1 MAETAPPPATAT
13 PDAPVVADNSVTR
26 ATYDETKALAEE
38 RAAKLAAAEARLAH
52 YQSLDKAQLKAWA
65 PTIETH
71 LDTLC
76 ESASP
81 EAKEQYA
88 TMKEWARTCHER
100 ANLEHQMPMAR
111 ALFNSAQTLQTVTAN
126 ASVQSA
132 TAEELSKS
140 KRRGEE
146 LQAENETKDRR
157 IGELQNSLAEMQ
169 ANAEKLQEQLQKA
182 GMLQNRTNFSIKA
195 SREADAP
202 KGEGEKEDLPAT
214 VVLNT
219 ENASKQR
226 ALVDPGTALFNFVNA
241 SSGSAS
247 ARFVP
252 TGTSHQLLGA
262 AAANELSIGAALR
275 PM

>member
-1 MAETAPPPATAT
+1 MAEISTPPATT
-13 PDAPVVADNSVTR
+13 VTTDAPVADNSVTR
-26 ATYDETKALAEE
+26 ATYDETKALADE
-38 RAAKLAAAEARLAH
+38 RASKLAAAEARLAH
-52 YQSLDKAQLKAWA
+52 YQGLDRAQLKSWA

-76 ESASP
+76 DGASP
-81 EAKEQYA
+81 DAKEQYA

-100 ANLEHQMPMAR
+100 NNLEHQMPMAR
-111 ALFNSAQTLQTVTAN
+111 ALFNSATTLQTVTAN
-126 ASVQSA
+126 ASVTSA

-146 LQAENETKDRR
+146 LQADVESKDRR
-157 IGELQNSLAEMQ
+157 IGELQDSLTEMQ
-169 ANAEKLQEQLQKA
+169 SNAEKLQEQLHKA
-182 GMLQNRTNFSIKA
+182 GMIQNRTNFSIKA

-202 KGEGEKEDLPAT
+202 KEEEPAAT
-214 VVLNT
+214 GDAVTLTT
-219 ENASKQR
+219 ENASKR
-226 ALVDPGTALFNFVNA
+226 AFVDPGAALFNFVNA
-241 SSGSAS
+241 SCGGAS

-252 TGTSHQLLGA
+252 TATSHQLLGA